1 MFFSVQLRLGNECD
15 FHGMLELARTVLVNL
30 CECCESRYQ
39 KKECSVLP
47 MTQQTQ
53 RTSEG
58 ALNGPRCCSAGLQG
72 CGGTQKA
79 WNKKEAHPRGL
90 GVLKRELPLR

>member
-53 RTSEG
+53 RTSV
-58 ALNGPRCCSAGLQG
+58 GPMGLVVAQQAYRCVEVLRKL
-72 CGGTQKA
+72 GTKL
-79 WNKKEAHPRGL
+79 KLPRGA
-90 GVLKRELPLR
+90 

>member
-30 CECCESRYQ
+30 CECFESRYQ

-47 MTQQTQ
+47 TTQQKQ

-58 ALNGPRCCSAGLQG
+58 PTGLVVAQQAYRG
-72 CGGTQKA
+72 VEVLRKLGTKM
-79 WNKKEAHPRGL
+79 KLTRGA
-90 GVLKRELPLR
+90 

>member
-53 RTSEG
+53 RTSVGPTGLVLAQQAYRGVEELGKLGTKRKLTRG
-58 ALNGPRCCSAGLQG
+58 A
-72 CGGTQKA
+72 
-79 WNKKEAHPRGL
+79 
-90 GVLKRELPLR
+90 

>member
-1 MFFSVQLRLGNECD
+1 MVFSVQLRLGNECD
-15 FHGMLELARTVLVNL
+15 FHGMLELARRVLVNR
-30 CECCESRYQ
+30 CECCESRCQ

-58 ALNGPRCCSAGLQG
+58 PTGLVVAQQAYRG
-72 CGGTQKA
+72 VEVLRKLGTKR
-79 WNKKEAHPRGL
+79 KLTRGA
-90 GVLKRELPLR
+90 

>member
-47 MTQQTQ
+47 MIQQTQ
-53 RTSEG
+53 RTSVGPMGLVVAQQPYRCVEVLRKLGTKMKLTRG
-58 ALNGPRCCSAGLQG
+58 A
-72 CGGTQKA
+72 
-79 WNKKEAHPRGL
+79 
-90 GVLKRELPLR
+90 

>member
-1 MFFSVQLRLGNECD
+1 MQLSLKNEFD

-30 CECCESRYQ
+30 CECCESRYD

-53 RTSEG
+53 RNSEG
-58 ALNGPRCCSAGLQG
+58 PMGLVVAQQAYRG
-72 CGGTQKA
+72 VEILRDLGTKMMLTR
-79 WNKKEAHPRGL
+79 EA
-90 GVLKRELPLR
+90 